1 MSQKDNNVKT
11 KSPKGAWLVM
21 IIVFVAAC
29 SLAVAQYKAIPLIPS
44 FIGDLHVNATDAG
57 WIVSMFTLIGIVLA
71 FPAVAIIKKW
81 GIRIG
86 GIVSLLF
93 AILGGLLGLFV
104 ASDQV
109 TIMVSRIIEG
119 FGLGLIGV
127 IAPSAIAMWFP
138 IEKRGAPMGLFSGWQ
153 QVGIASSMFLGAPLI
168 ESFGKFFSFGPDGTW
183 HWMIL
188 YVIGLVILVV
198 ALILY
203 ALIVKD
209 PPRDQN
215 HADVQDTAGISI
227 FSVVKIKNVWFV
239 VLAGF
244 AFGVANS
251 VVIAWICTFWTT
263 TGALGTFDPTTVLTP
278 EVIVGVQGTPDYAL
292 ANIFTGI
299 MYAIEVFACFGFG
312 LILNKITRRRRFI
325 VIDSVLYAV
334 IFFMIFQVNFFAGII
349 AMVILYSVIESG
361 FCAAMWTLVTQT
373 VPDPRYG
380 PGAIALF
387 TIAIDVGM
395 MLGNPIGGFFI
406 DNGWPWWAL
415 SILVCIAQLV
425 AAAGYGFMKLYNEK
439 GEEVKI

>member
-1 MSQKDNNVKT
+1 
-11 KSPKGAWLVM
+11 M
-21 IIVFVAAC
+21 IVVFIAAC
-29 SLAVAQYKAIPLIPS
+29 TLAIAQYKAIPLIPS
-44 FIGDLHVNATDAG
+44 FIADLHVNATDAG
-57 WIVSMFTLIGIVLA
+57 WIVSMFTLIGIFLA

-93 AILGGLLGLFV
+93 AIVGGLIGLLF
-104 ASDQV
+104 ATDQV
-109 TIMVSRIIEG
+109 TIMVSRVIEG

-153 QVGIASSMFLGAPLI
+153 QVGIALSMFLGAPLI
-168 ESFGKFFSFGPDGTW
+168 ETLGNSFSFGPDGGW

-188 YVIGLVILVV
+188 YVIGLAFLVV

-203 ALIVKD
+203 VIIVKD
-209 PPRDQN
+209 PPADQN
-215 HADVQDTAGISI
+215 HADIQDTAGISI
-227 FSVVKIKNVWFV
+227 FSAAKIKNVWFV

-251 VVIAWICTFWTT
+251 VVIAWICTYWTT
-263 TGALGTFDPTTVLTP
+263 TGALGSFDPTTVLTP
-278 EVIVGVQGTPDYAL
+278 EVIVGLQGTADYGL

-299 MYAIEVFACFGFG
+299 MYAIEVFACFAFG
-312 LILNKITRRRRFI
+312 LVLNKITKRRRFI
-325 VIDSVLYAV
+325 VIDSIAYAV
-334 IFFMIFQVNFFAGII
+334 IFFLIFQVNFFAGII
-349 AMVILYSVIESG
+349 AMVILYSLIESG
-361 FCAAMWTLVTQT
+361 FCAAMWVLVAQT

-415 SILVCIAQLV
+415 SILVCIAQLL